1 MSIDPIG
8 VHPSPRHD
16 ERLPA
21 RPRGQSSPSREEG
34 DGFANNPGTPRGAES
49 SFGEA
54 DLASYASQFKAD
66 LTALERVAVWAET
79 PEGTPDKRAV
89 EFLTHLTN
97 LLASAASGNL
107 AAAESAARG
116 LQREIPLD
124 EASDAPASIWTAA
137 PSDVLDD
144 LIRLIRAALQ
154 GDSDLSLQ
162 AASRFA
168 LDLRQALTHGDP
180 RPPRRPR
187 PPHFDVSAPENAHPG
202 AEAAYE
208 TLMGFAHDDD
218 IQSAA

>member
-1 MSIDPIG
+1 
-8 VHPSPRHD
+8 
-16 ERLPA
+16 L
-21 RPRGQSSPSREEG
+21 
-34 DGFANNPGTPRGAES
+34 GAES
-49 SFGEA
+49 SSGET

-66 LTALERVAVWAET
+66 LTALERVAAWAET
-79 PEGTPDKRAV
+79 PEGAPDWRAV

-97 LLASAASGNL
+97 LLASAASGNF

-124 EASDAPASIWTAA
+124 EANDASASIWTAA

-154 GDSDLSLQ
+154 GDSDLSRQ

-168 LDLRQALTHGDP
+168 RDLRQALTHGDP
-180 RPPRRPR
+180 SPPRRPR
-187 PPHFDVSAPENAHPG
+187 PPHFEVSALENPRPG

-208 TLMGFAHDDD
+208 TLMGFARDED

>member
-8 VHPSPRHD
+8 VHPSPRQD

-21 RPRGQSSPSREEG
+21 RSRGQAPPSREEG
-34 DGFANNPGTPRGAES
+34 GGFAHSPGPPPGVES
-49 SFGEA
+49 SSGET

-66 LTALERVAVWAET
+66 LTALEPVAAWAET
-79 PEGTPDKRAV
+79 PEGAPDRRAG

-97 LLASAASGNL
+97 LLASAASGNF

-124 EASDAPASIWTAA
+124 EAGDASASIWTAA

-154 GDSDLSLQ
+154 GDSDLSRQ

-168 LDLRQALTHGDP
+168 LDLRQALTLGDP

-187 PPHFDVSAPENAHPG
+187 PPHFEVSALENPRPG

-208 TLMGFAHDDD
+208 TLMGFARDDD